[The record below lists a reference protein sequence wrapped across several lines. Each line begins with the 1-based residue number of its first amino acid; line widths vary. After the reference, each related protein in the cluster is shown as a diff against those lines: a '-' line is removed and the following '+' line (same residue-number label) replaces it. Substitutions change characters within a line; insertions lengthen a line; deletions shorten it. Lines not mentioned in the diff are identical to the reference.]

1 MIFISLMISDLEHHF
16 MCLLAISTA
25 SLEKCLFR
33 ASVQS
38 LTGLFDFLM
47 ITHTSSLHILDFNPL
62 LDISVANIFSH
73 LVGYLFILLIIF
85 SVKDFNLI

>member
-1 MIFISLMISDLEHHF
+1 MISNLEHCF

-33 ASVQS
+33 ASIHS

-47 ITHTSSLHILDFNPL
+47 MSHTSSLHILDFNLL
-62 LDISVANIFSH
+62 LDISVVSIFSH
-73 LVGYLFILLIIF
+73 LVGCLFILLIIF
-85 SVKDFNLI
+85 CVKYFNLI